1 MASAFPL
8 PVTAAQVGTY
18 FVGQYY
24 QMLQNQPDFVHQF
37 YNDASTM
44 LRIDGNSR
52 ETANAM
58 LQIHQLIM
66 SLNYN
71 GIEIKTAHSLESWNY
86 GVLVMV
92 SGTVHI
98 KGFNARKK
106 FVETFFLAPQEKGYF
121 VFNDIFHYVDEEQ
134 IIQHPI
140 AYLPQRNLDSN
151 LHLPP
156 TLREQDSIKLNMD
169 KSHATVA
176 NYMDLGHF
184 AASKYGL
191 NGDFQSREFLAAG
204 KIEDN
209 GPANSH
215 KYSEEQLQQVPASE
229 QVLDDHFDVQLNG
242 SLQGTMNSVPDRLSS
257 PIEEPVVEPQKHTYA
272 SIVAKVQSAP
282 AVPIPPFS
290 SKPVSQ
296 SDLRHLPESTI
307 QPLAASLNA
316 LERSSLESLEEA
328 QVVEDEVEVMSVYV
342 SNVPTTMAASEIGEE
357 FKKFGKLKPDG
368 VAIRTRKDIDACY
381 AFVEFED
388 VSGVQNAI
396 KASTVQIG
404 AHQLYIEERRPNRNN
419 FIRGGRARGRG
430 RVSYY
435 VEGTRGRFGGRSFG
449 RGITQDGTERT
460 YNRPRGN
467 GFYRQV
473 PRQERAHSTYQ
484 QGSRNGHYSE

>member
-44 LRIDGNSR
+44 LRINGNSR
-52 ETANAM
+52 ETASAM

-66 SLNYN
+66 SLNYT
-71 GIEIKTAHSLESWNY
+71 GIEIKTAHSLESWNC

-92 SGTVHI
+92 SGSVHV

-106 FVETFFLAPQEKGYF
+106 FVETFFLAPQVKGYF
-121 VFNDIFHYVDEEQ
+121 VFNDIFHYVDEEH
-134 IIQHPI
+134 IIQHPF

-151 LHLPP
+151 LHLPA
-156 TLREQDSIKLNMD
+156 TLRGQ
-169 KSHATVA
+169 
-176 NYMDLGHF
+176 
-184 AASKYGL
+184 ASNYGL
-191 NGDFQSREFLAAG
+191 NGDFQSREFLATRN
-204 KIEDN
+204 IQDN

-215 KYSEEQLQQVPASE
+215 KYPEEQLQQVPASE
-229 QVLDDHFDVQLNG
+229 QVLDDNFDVQLNG
-242 SLQGTMNSVPDRLSS
+242 SIQGTMNSLPNHLSS
-257 PIEEPVVEPQKHTYA
+257 PTEEPVVEPQKHTYA
-272 SIVAKVQSAP
+272 SIVAKAQSAP

-290 SKPVSQ
+290 SKPVSP
-296 SDLRHLPESTI
+296 SDLRHLPEPRI
-307 QPLAASLNA
+307 QPLAASSNP
-316 LERSSLESLEEA
+316 LEGTSLESLEEA

-357 FKKFGKLKPDG
+357 FKKFGKLKPNG

-435 VEGTRGRFGGRSFG
+435 MEGTRGRFGGRSFG

-473 PRQERAHSTYQ
+473 PRQEKAHSTYQ
-484 QGSRNGHYSE
+484 QGLRNGHHSE

>member
-18 FVGQYY
+18 FIGQYY

-44 LRIDGNSR
+44 LRINGNSR
-52 ETANAM
+52 ETASAM

-66 SLNYN
+66 SLNYT
-71 GIEIKTAHSLESWNY
+71 GIEIKTAHSLESWNC

-92 SGTVHI
+92 SGSVHV

-106 FVETFFLAPQEKGYF
+106 FVETFFLAPQ
-121 VFNDIFHYVDEEQ
+121 
-134 IIQHPI
+134 
-140 AYLPQRNLDSN
+140 RNLDPN
-151 LHLPP
+151 LHLPA
-156 TLREQDSIKLNMD
+156 TLQ
-169 KSHATVA
+169 
-176 NYMDLGHF
+176 GQ
-184 AASKYGL
+184 ASNYGL
-191 NGDFQSREFLAAG
+191 NGDFQSREFLATRN
-204 KIEDN
+204 IEDN

-215 KYSEEQLQQVPASE
+215 KYPEEQLQQVPASE
-229 QVLDDHFDVQLNG
+229 QVLDDNFDVQLNG
-242 SLQGTMNSVPDRLSS
+242 SIQGTMNSVPNHLSS

-282 AVPIPPFS
+282 VVPIPPFS
-290 SKPVSQ
+290 SKPVSP
-296 SDLRHLPESTI
+296 SDLRHLPESRI
-307 QPLAASLNA
+307 QPLAASSNP
-316 LERSSLESLEEA
+316 LEGTSLESLEEA

-435 VEGTRGRFGGRSFG
+435 MEGTRGRFGGRSFG

-484 QGSRNGHYSE
+484 QGSRNGHHSE